1 MWSPPEPT
9 PQQQRALDALRAARR
24 PLLVGHERPDADV
37 LGSQAALARGLASLG
52 AEPTVL
58 NADAPPRGFD
68 WIEPPC
74 GFRHDRGGRLPSH
87 DLIVLL
93 DLSELA
99 RTGALAARLAASPAP
114 RLVVDH
120 HRLPADEE
128 PTLAFHDERAA
139 ATGVLV
145 ARILAHLRA
154 PLCPDTARAIALA
167 VVSDTG
173 SFRHDTTDAEALAVA
188 SLCVARGADLGEI
201 HRRTA
206 QQRDPRFPQ
215 ALAALLARTR
225 YLHGGRTA
233 LVDEPRSLGLG
244 GIEGLSGALL
254 DLLRSVGEVDVA
266 LHLRESADGV
276 CRLSARSKPPAEV
289 HGLAVRLGG
298 GGHARAAGATLSGP
312 LAQALERL
320 EHELSTAA
328 LRPDAPVSCATR

>member
-9 PQQQRALDALRAARR
+9 PHQRRALEALRAARR

-37 LGSQAALARGLASLG
+37 LGSQAALARGLAALG

-58 NADAPPRGFD
+58 NADAPPRGYE
-68 WIEPPC
+68 WIEPP
-74 GFRHDRGGRLPSH
+74 GGYRHDRGGRLPSH
-87 DLIVLL
+87 DLVVLL
-93 DLSELA
+93 DLSEVA
-99 RTGALAARLAASPAP
+99 RTGALATRLAASQAP
-114 RLVVDH
+114 RLVIDH
-120 HRLPADEE
+120 HRLPADERHD
-128 PTLAFHDERAA
+128 LAFHDERAA

-145 ARILAHLRA
+145 ARILVDLGA
-154 PLCPDTARAIALA
+154 PLCSATARAIALA

-188 SLCVARGADLGEI
+188 SLCVAHGADLGEI

-215 ALAALLARTR
+215 ALGLLLARTR

-244 GIEGLSGALL
+244 GVEGLSGALL
-254 DLLRSVGEVDVA
+254 DVLRSVGDVDVA
-266 LHLRESADGV
+266 LHLREGADGV

-312 LAQALERL
+312 LAAALERL
-320 EHELSTAA
+320 EHELSSAA